1 MAQAQVRVLPSARNT
16 VMVVDD
22 QSTGRA
28 ILEQVVRSLDDR
40 VLVESFARP
49 VDAVVWA
56 TRHVSDLVLVD
67 YMMPDMDGIE
77 FAKRLRALPGY
88 EHVPIVMVTVHDD
101 RKVRYAALDAGIT
114 DFLTKPVDARECL
127 ARCRN
132 LLTLRR
138 QQLALEDRRR
148 LLEHMVEDATRE
160 VREREKETLL
170 RLARA
175 GEFRDEETG
184 FHLIRMSRYS
194 RLIASAI
201 GLERDEAETVEL
213 AAPLHDIGKIGIPDQ
228 ILLKPGKLDD
238 AEWEVMRRH
247 PVIGHEILKGSAS
260 KYVRMGA
267 LIALGHHEKYDG
279 SGYPNGLVGDHIP
292 LCARIVAVADVYDAL
307 TTARPYKGAWKSAQ
321 ALRIPARR
329 SAASTSTRAWST
341 PSARCRRRSSRC
353 RTSGASRPRRRAAAD
368 GRAGRSGEIC
378 SGCARASPRGPTPST
393 SRASLRLII
402 GALLVRVPAA
412 GHARRYEREMILWI
426 GGAQFVLGA
435 AHLPAHRLHDAHLA
449 GAARVRAARRRRAR
463 SPAYMAL
470 CGESAAPLFL
480 IYIWVTLGSG
490 FRFGAALPGLRAGDE
505 RRRLRHR
512 DLPERRGGAST
523 PRSASGCWSA
533 CSPSACTCCRW
544 CGACSTRWRAPRR
557 PTRRSAASSRW

>member
-1 MAQAQVRVLPSARNT
+1 MARAEVRVLPSARNT

-28 ILEQVVRSLDDR
+28 ILEQVVRSLDER
-40 VLVESFARP
+40 VAVEGFARP

-56 TRHVSDLVLVD
+56 TRHISDLVLVD

-77 FAKRLRALPGY
+77 FVKRLRALPGY

-184 FHLIRMSRYS
+184 YHLIRMSRYS
-194 RLIASAI
+194 RLIANSL
-201 GLERDEAETVEL
+201 GLGQDEAETVEL
-213 AAPLHDIGKIGIPDQ
+213 AAPLHDIGKIGIPDG
-228 ILLKPGKLDD
+228 ILLKPAKLDEG
-238 AEWEVMRRH
+238 EWDVMRRH

-292 LCARIVAVADVYDAL
+292 LCARIVAIADVYDAL
-307 TTARPYKGAWKSAQ
+307 TSVRPYKSAWASERAFEYVAAQ
-321 ALRIPARR
+321 A
-329 SAASTSTRAWST
+329 
-341 PSARCRRRSSRC
+341 
-353 RTSGASRPRRRAAAD
+353 GKHFDPRL
-368 GRAGRSGEIC
+368 
-378 SGCARASPRGPTPST
+378 ARAF
-393 SRASLRLII
+393 
-402 GALLVRVPAA
+402 A
-412 GHARRYEREMILWI
+412 GMQKE
-426 GGAQFVLGA
+426 VL
-435 AHLPAHRLHDAHLA
+435 HIQN
-449 GAARVRAARRRRAR
+449 
-463 SPAYMAL
+463 
-470 CGESAAPLFL
+470 E
-480 IYIWVTLGSG
+480 W
-490 FRFGAALPGLRAGDE
+490 
-505 RRRLRHR
+505 R
-512 DLPERRGGAST
+512 DLPQTA
-523 PRSASGCWSA
+523 
-533 CSPSACTCCRW
+533 
-544 CGACSTRWRAPRR
+544 
-557 PTRRSAASSRW
+557 

>member
-1 MAQAQVRVLPSARNT
+1 MARAEVRVLPSARNT

-28 ILEQVVRSLDDR
+28 ILEQVVRSLDER
-40 VLVESFARP
+40 VTVEGFARP

-56 TRHVSDLVLVD
+56 TRHIADLVLVD

-77 FAKRLRALPGY
+77 FVSRLRALPGY

-184 FHLIRMSRYS
+184 YHLIRMSRYS
-194 RLIASAI
+194 RLVANAL
-201 GLERDEAETVEL
+201 GLGHDEAETIEL

-228 ILLKPGKLDD
+228 ILLKPAKLDD
-238 AEWEVMRRH
+238 GEWSVMRRH

-292 LCARIVAVADVYDAL
+292 LCARIVAIADVYDAL
-307 TTARPYKGAWKSAQ
+307 TSVRPYKTAWSSDRAFEHIAAQ
-321 ALRIPARR
+321 AGRHFDPRLAEGFAAMKKEVVQIQNEWRDAPA
-329 SAASTSTRAWST
+329 
-341 PSARCRRRSSRC
+341 
-353 RTSGASRPRRRAAAD
+353 
-368 GRAGRSGEIC
+368 
-378 SGCARASPRGPTPST
+378 
-393 SRASLRLII
+393 
-402 GALLVRVPAA
+402 PA
-412 GHARRYEREMILWI
+412 
-426 GGAQFVLGA
+426 
-435 AHLPAHRLHDAHLA
+435 
-449 GAARVRAARRRRAR
+449 
-463 SPAYMAL
+463 
-470 CGESAAPLFL
+470 
-480 IYIWVTLGSG
+480 
-490 FRFGAALPGLRAGDE
+490 
-505 RRRLRHR
+505 
-512 DLPERRGGAST
+512 
-523 PRSASGCWSA
+523 
-533 CSPSACTCCRW
+533 
-544 CGACSTRWRAPRR
+544 
-557 PTRRSAASSRW
+557 

>member
-1 MAQAQVRVLPSARNT
+1 MAQAQLRVLPSARNT

-28 ILEQVVRSLDDR
+28 ILEQVIRSLDER
-40 VLVESFARP
+40 VAVEGFARP

-56 TRHVSDLVLVD
+56 TRNISDLVLVD

-114 DFLTKPVDARECL
+114 DFLSKPVDARECL

-184 FHLIRMSRYS
+184 YHLIRMARYS
-194 RLIASAI
+194 RLIANAI
-201 GLERDEAETVEL
+201 GLDRDEAETVEL
-213 AAPLHDIGKIGIPDQ
+213 AAPLHDIGKIGIPDG
-228 ILLKPGKLDD
+228 ILLKPARLDEG
-238 AEWEVMRRH
+238 EWGTMQKH

-267 LIALGHHEKYDG
+267 LIALGHHERYDG
-279 SGYPNGLVGDHIP
+279 KGYPSGLDGDHIP
-292 LCARIVAVADVYDAL
+292 LCARVVAVADVYDAL
-307 TTARPYKGAWKSAQ
+307 TSVRPYKKAWPPADAMEYVRAQ
-321 ALRIPARR
+321 RGKHFDPRLVDAFIGVGDRVVEVQRDLQDPA
-329 SAASTSTRAWST
+329 
-341 PSARCRRRSSRC
+341 
-353 RTSGASRPRRRAAAD
+353 
-368 GRAGRSGEIC
+368 GE
-378 SGCARASPRGPTPST
+378 
-393 SRASLRLII
+393 
-402 GALLVRVPAA
+402 
-412 GHARRYEREMILWI
+412 
-426 GGAQFVLGA
+426 GGAK
-435 AHLPAHRLHDAHLA
+435 
-449 GAARVRAARRRRAR
+449 
-463 SPAYMAL
+463 
-470 CGESAAPLFL
+470 
-480 IYIWVTLGSG
+480 
-490 FRFGAALPGLRAGDE
+490 
-505 RRRLRHR
+505 
-512 DLPERRGGAST
+512 
-523 PRSASGCWSA
+523 
-533 CSPSACTCCRW
+533 
-544 CGACSTRWRAPRR
+544 
-557 PTRRSAASSRW
+557 

>member
-28 ILEQVVRSLDDR
+28 ILEQVVRSLDER
-40 VLVESFARP
+40 VVVESFARP

-56 TRHVSDLVLVD
+56 TRHVADLVLVD

-88 EHVPIVMVTVHDD
+88 EHVPVVMVTVHDD

-114 DFLTKPVDARECL
+114 DFLSKPVDARECL

-201 GLERDEAETVEL
+201 GLERDEVETVEL
-213 AAPLHDIGKIGIPDQ
+213 AAPLHDIGKIGIPDG
-228 ILLKPGKLDD
+228 ILLKPEKLN
-238 AEWEVMRRH
+238 AEEWDVMRRH

-307 TTARPYKGAWKSAQ
+307 TTARPYKKAWKSEQANEYLEAQ
-321 ALRIPARR
+321 RGKHLDPRLVDAF
-329 SAASTSTRAWST
+329 
-341 PSARCRRRSSRC
+341 
-353 RTSGASRPRRRAAAD
+353 GAMHKEVMEVQNEWR
-368 GRAGRSGEIC
+368 E
-378 SGCARASPRGPTPST
+378 
-393 SRASLRLII
+393 
-402 GALLVRVPAA
+402 PAA
-412 GHARRYEREMILWI
+412 EGKA
-426 GGAQFVLGA
+426 
-435 AHLPAHRLHDAHLA
+435 
-449 GAARVRAARRRRAR
+449 
-463 SPAYMAL
+463 
-470 CGESAAPLFL
+470 
-480 IYIWVTLGSG
+480 
-490 FRFGAALPGLRAGDE
+490 
-505 RRRLRHR
+505 
-512 DLPERRGGAST
+512 
-523 PRSASGCWSA
+523 
-533 CSPSACTCCRW
+533 
-544 CGACSTRWRAPRR
+544 
-557 PTRRSAASSRW
+557 

>member
-1 MAQAQVRVLPSARNT
+1 MPQAQIRALPSAKNT

-40 VLVESFARP
+40 VVVEGFARP

-56 TRHVSDLVLVD
+56 TRNVSDLVLVD

-77 FAKRLRALPGY
+77 FVKRLRALPGY

-132 LLTLRR
+132 LLILRR
-138 QQLALEDRRR
+138 QHLVLEDRRR

-160 VREREKETLL
+160 VREREKETLM

-184 FHLIRMSRYS
+184 YHLIRMARYS
-194 RLIASAI
+194 RLIATA
-201 GLERDEAETVEL
+201 LALDADEAQTVEL

-228 ILLKPGKLDD
+228 ILLKADRLD
-238 AEWEVMRRH
+238 ATEWQIMRRH
-247 PVIGHEILKGSAS
+247 PLIGHEILKGSAS

-292 LCARIVAVADVYDAL
+292 LCARIVSVADVYDAL
-307 TTARPYKGAWKSAQ
+307 TSVRPYKKAWPSEQAFEYVVAQ
-321 ALRIPARR
+321 AGRHFD
-329 SAASTSTRAWST
+329 
-341 PSARCRRRSSRC
+341 
-353 RTSGASRPRRRAAAD
+353 PRMVDAF
-368 GRAGRSGEIC
+368 
-378 SGCARASPRGPTPST
+378 RG
-393 SRASLRLII
+393 
-402 GALLVRVPAA
+402 VKK
-412 GHARRYEREMILWI
+412 
-426 GGAQFVLGA
+426 QVLQIQ
-435 AHLPAHRLHDAHLA
+435 
-449 GAARVRAARRRRAR
+449 
-463 SPAYMAL
+463 S
-470 CGESAAPLFL
+470 E
-480 IYIWVTLGSG
+480 W
-490 FRFGAALPGLRAGDE
+490 
-505 RRRLRHR
+505 R
-512 DLPERRGGAST
+512 DPQQS
-523 PRSASGCWSA
+523 
-533 CSPSACTCCRW
+533 
-544 CGACSTRWRAPRR
+544 
-557 PTRRSAASSRW
+557 

>member
-1 MAQAQVRVLPSARNT
+1 MRHVVARSLDSARTGAYAFGANMLPGGVMAKAQVRVLPSARNT

-28 ILEQVVRSLDDR
+28 ILEQVVRSLDER
-40 VLVESFARP
+40 VEVEGFARP

-77 FAKRLRALPGY
+77 FVKRLRAVPGY

-184 FHLIRMSRYS
+184 YHLIRMARYS
-194 RLIASAI
+194 RLIANAL
-201 GLERDEAETVEL
+201 GLEDDEAETVEL

-228 ILLKPGKLDD
+228 ILLKADKLDA
-238 AEWEVMRRH
+238 AEWKVMQRH

-292 LCARIVAVADVYDAL
+292 LCARIVAIADVYDAL
-307 TTARPYKGAWKSAQ
+307 TSVRPYKKAWPNEK
-321 ALRIPARR
+321 ALEYV
-329 SAASTSTRAWST
+329 
-341 PSARCRRRSSRC
+341 SSQ
-353 RTSGASRPRRRAAAD
+353 
-368 GRAGRSGEIC
+368 AGRHFD
-378 SGCARASPRGPTPST
+378 PN
-393 SRASLRLII
+393 
-402 GALLVRVPAA
+402 LVQA
-412 GHARRYEREMILWI
+412 
-426 GGAQFVLGA
+426 F
-435 AHLPAHRLHDAHLA
+435 
-449 GAARVRAARRRRAR
+449 
-463 SPAYMAL
+463 
-470 CGESAAPLFL
+470 
-480 IYIWVTLGSG
+480 
-490 FRFGAALPGLRAGDE
+490 AALNKE
-505 RRRLRHR
+505 VVQIQNEWR
-512 DLPERRGGAST
+512 DPPQAR
-523 PRSASGCWSA
+523 
-533 CSPSACTCCRW
+533 
-544 CGACSTRWRAPRR
+544 
-557 PTRRSAASSRW
+557 

>member
-1 MAQAQVRVLPSARNT
+1 MKKAQVRVLPAARNT

-40 VLVESFARP
+40 VMVEGFARP

-56 TRHVSDLVLVD
+56 TRHVADLVLVD

-77 FAKRLRALPGY
+77 FVKRLRSLPGY

-184 FHLIRMSRYS
+184 YHLIRMSRYS

-201 GLERDEAETVEL
+201 GLEHDEAETIEL

-228 ILLKPGKLDD
+228 ILLKAARLDD
-238 AEWEVMRRH
+238 GEWTVMRRH

-307 TTARPYKGAWKSAQ
+307 TSVRPYK
-321 ALRIPARR
+321 L
-329 SAASTSTRAWST
+329 AWSSEQAYEYLIAQRGKHFD
-341 PSARCRRRSSRC
+341 PRLVEAFV
-353 RTSGASRPRRRAAAD
+353 GAKQEVGGIQSEWRD
-368 GRAGRSGEIC
+368 
-378 SGCARASPRGPTPST
+378 
-393 SRASLRLII
+393 SL
-402 GALLVRVPAA
+402 P
-412 GHARRYEREMILWI
+412 
-426 GGAQFVLGA
+426 
-435 AHLPAHRLHDAHLA
+435 LA
-449 GAARVRAARRRRAR
+449 EKA
-463 SPAYMAL
+463 
-470 CGESAAPLFL
+470 
-480 IYIWVTLGSG
+480 
-490 FRFGAALPGLRAGDE
+490 
-505 RRRLRHR
+505 
-512 DLPERRGGAST
+512 
-523 PRSASGCWSA
+523 
-533 CSPSACTCCRW
+533 
-544 CGACSTRWRAPRR
+544 
-557 PTRRSAASSRW
+557 

>member
-1 MAQAQVRVLPSARNT
+1 MAKAQVRVLPSARNT

-28 ILEQVVRSLDDR
+28 ILEQVVRGLDER
-40 VLVESFARP
+40 VVVEGFARP

-67 YMMPDMDGIE
+67 YMMPEMDGIE
-77 FAKRLRALPGY
+77 FVKRLRALPGY
-88 EHVPIVMVTVHDD
+88 EHVPIVMITVHDD

-114 DFLTKPVDARECL
+114 DFLTKPIDARECL

-138 QQLALEDRRR
+138 QHVVLEDRRR

-184 FHLIRMSRYS
+184 YHLIRMSRYS
-194 RLIASAI
+194 RLIATAI
-201 GLERDEAETVEL
+201 GLEHDDAETVEL
-213 AAPLHDIGKIGIPDQ
+213 AAPLHDIGKIGIPDH
-228 ILLKPGKLDD
+228 ILLKADKLDS

-307 TTARPYKGAWKSAQ
+307 TSVRPYKN
-321 ALRIPARR
+321 
-329 SAASTSTRAWST
+329 AWS
-341 PSARCRRRSSRC
+341 SEQAFDYV
-353 RTSGASRPRRRAAAD
+353 TSQ
-368 GRAGRSGEIC
+368 AGRHFDPHMVEAFSGMKKQVLQVQHEW
-378 SGCARASPRGPTPST
+378 RDP
-393 SRASLRLII
+393 
-402 GALLVRVPAA
+402 LLP
-412 GHARRYEREMILWI
+412 H
-426 GGAQFVLGA
+426 
-435 AHLPAHRLHDAHLA
+435 
-449 GAARVRAARRRRAR
+449 
-463 SPAYMAL
+463 
-470 CGESAAPLFL
+470 
-480 IYIWVTLGSG
+480 
-490 FRFGAALPGLRAGDE
+490 
-505 RRRLRHR
+505 
-512 DLPERRGGAST
+512 
-523 PRSASGCWSA
+523 
-533 CSPSACTCCRW
+533 
-544 CGACSTRWRAPRR
+544 
-557 PTRRSAASSRW
+557 

>member
-1 MAQAQVRVLPSARNT
+1 MARAEVRVLPSARNT

-28 ILEQVVRSLDDR
+28 ILEQVVRSLDER
-40 VLVESFARP
+40 VAVEGFARP

-56 TRHVSDLVLVD
+56 TRNISDLVLVD

-77 FAKRLRALPGY
+77 FVKRLRALPGY

-138 QQLALEDRRR
+138 QQIALEDRRR

-184 FHLIRMSRYS
+184 YHLIRMSRYS
-194 RLIASAI
+194 RLIANAL
-201 GLERDEAETVEL
+201 GLGHDEAETVEL
-213 AAPLHDIGKIGIPDQ
+213 AAPLHDIGKIGIPDG
-228 ILLKPGKLDD
+228 ILLKPAKLDD
-238 AEWEVMRRH
+238 GEWEVMRRH

-292 LCARIVAVADVYDAL
+292 LCARIVAIADVYDAL
-307 TTARPYKGAWKSAQ
+307 TSMRPYKSAWTSERAYEYVAAQ
-321 ALRIPARR
+321 AGRHFD
-329 SAASTSTRAWST
+329 
-341 PSARCRRRSSRC
+341 
-353 RTSGASRPRRRAAAD
+353 PRLVDAFAAARKQVVQIQNEWRD
-368 GRAGRSGEIC
+368 
-378 SGCARASPRGPTPST
+378 
-393 SRASLRLII
+393 
-402 GALLVRVPAA
+402 VPATA
-412 GHARRYEREMILWI
+412 
-426 GGAQFVLGA
+426 
-435 AHLPAHRLHDAHLA
+435 
-449 GAARVRAARRRRAR
+449 
-463 SPAYMAL
+463 
-470 CGESAAPLFL
+470 
-480 IYIWVTLGSG
+480 
-490 FRFGAALPGLRAGDE
+490 
-505 RRRLRHR
+505 
-512 DLPERRGGAST
+512 
-523 PRSASGCWSA
+523 
-533 CSPSACTCCRW
+533 
-544 CGACSTRWRAPRR
+544 
-557 PTRRSAASSRW
+557 